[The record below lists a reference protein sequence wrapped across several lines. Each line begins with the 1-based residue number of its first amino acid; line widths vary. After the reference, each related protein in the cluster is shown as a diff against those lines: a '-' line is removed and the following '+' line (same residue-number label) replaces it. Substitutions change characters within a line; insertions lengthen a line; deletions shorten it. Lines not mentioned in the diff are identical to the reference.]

1 MYNPGEALA
10 TAVNSLKA
18 GKVHLIDKKVYE
30 FKLKDHFLHLSND
43 DRRLRFGANLPDER
57 IFHYV
62 DDQIKE
68 GDYVFA
74 VFDDLGD
81 IVAVLHMA
89 SHGKDKSAY
98 EFGLSVRE
106 DYRMHGY
113 ANKLFK
119 KGITHAKALGAKR
132 IYTYCLSEN
141 KVMQHLAR
149 KNELKVMLEYGDVT
163 GELALEPRNNVEIVN
178 NLVEFATTENL
189 MIFDRMSERYVTT
202 LLEQY
207 RAFETMAKN
216 TFANSFFTPK

>member
-10 TAVNSLKA
+10 TVVNSLKA
-18 GKVHLIDKKVYE
+18 DKVHLIDKKVYE
-30 FKLKDHFLHLSND
+30 FKLKDHFLSLNDD

-57 IFHYV
+57 IFRYV
-62 DDQIKE
+62 DDQIKD

-74 VFDDLGD
+74 VFDDNGD
-81 IVAVLHMA
+81 IIAVLHMA
-89 SHGKDKSAY
+89 THGKDKSAY
-98 EFGLSVRE
+98 EFGLSVHE
-106 DYRMHGY
+106 DHRKNGY
-113 ANKLFK
+113 ADKLFK
-119 KGITHAKALGAKR
+119 KAIAHAKALGAKR

-141 KVMQHLAR
+141 KAMQHLAR

-163 GELALEPRNNVEIVN
+163 GELALEPRSSVEIVN

>member
-30 FKLKDHFLHLSND
+30 FKLKDHFLHLNSD

-89 SHGKDKSAY
+89 THGKDKSAY

-113 ANKLFK
+113 ANKLFT

-141 KVMQHLAR
+141 KAMQHLAR
-149 KNELKVMLEYGDVT
+149 KNELKVILEYGDVT
-163 GELALEPRNNVEIVN
+163 GELALEPRNSVEIVN
-178 NLVEFATTENL
+178 NLVDFATTEQM
-189 MIFDRMSERYVTT
+189 MIFDRMSERYVTA
-202 LLEQY
+202 LLGQY
-207 RAFETMAKN
+207 AAFAKSAEL
-216 TFANSFFTPK
+216 FQGIFKSEK

>member
-1 MYNPGEALA
+1 MAD
-10 TAVNSLKA
+10 AVNSAKA
-18 GKVHLIDKKVYE
+18 GKVYLIDKSVYE
-30 FKLKDHFLHLSND
+30 FKLKDHFLHLNDD
-43 DRRLRFGANLPDER
+43 DRRLRFGTSLPDER

-62 DDQIKE
+62 DDQIKD
-68 GDYVFA
+68 GDFVFA
-74 VFDDLGD
+74 VFNDEGD

-89 SHGKDKSAY
+89 AHGKDKSSY

-106 DYRMHGY
+106 DHRKNGY
-113 ANKLFK
+113 ADKLFK
-119 KGITHAKALGAKR
+119 KATIHAKALGAKR

-141 KVMQHLAR
+141 KAMQHLA
-149 KNELKVMLEYGDVT
+149 KKHELKVMLEYGDVT
-163 GELALEPRNNVEIVN
+163 GELSIEPRNNVEVVN
-178 NLVEFATTENL
+178 NLIEFATNENL

>member
-10 TAVNSLKA
+10 TVVNSLKA

-30 FKLKDHFLHLSND
+30 FKLKDHFLSLNDD

-57 IFHYV
+57 IFRYV
-62 DDQIKE
+62 DDQIKD

-74 VFDDLGD
+74 VFDDNGD
-81 IVAVLHMA
+81 IIAVLHMA
-89 SHGKDKSAY
+89 THGKDQSAY
-98 EFGLSVRE
+98 EFGLSVHE
-106 DYRMHGY
+106 DHRKNGY
-113 ANKLFK
+113 ADKLFK
-119 KGITHAKALGAKR
+119 KAIAHAKALGAKR

-141 KVMQHLAR
+141 KAMQHLAR

-163 GELALEPRNNVEIVN
+163 GELALEPRSSVEIVN